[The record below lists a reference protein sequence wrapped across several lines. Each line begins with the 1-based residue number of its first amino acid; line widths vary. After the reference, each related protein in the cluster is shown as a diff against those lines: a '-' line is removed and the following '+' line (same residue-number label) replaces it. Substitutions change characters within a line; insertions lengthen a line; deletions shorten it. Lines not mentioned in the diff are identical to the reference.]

1 MNIFILLLNTYL
13 IILPITI
20 FLGQSNC
27 ANHINIFP
35 LTYKKWAF
43 DVQKKINDAAIGA
56 RYDVTSFQHVVA
68 ANICQGISGDKKN
81 FLPQMTQIIAAGQE
95 PYLAFHYTIGGHA
108 QPTLGNITQAIASK
122 LKSSFAQSL
131 P

>member
-1 MNIFILLLNTYL
+1 
-13 IILPITI
+13 
-20 FLGQSNC
+20 
-27 ANHINIFP
+27 
-35 LTYKKWAF
+35 
-43 DVQKKINDAAIGA
+43 
-56 RYDVTSFQHVVA
+56 VVA

-95 PYLAFHYTIGGHA
+95 PYLAFHYTIGGHT